1 MNYPEALAWLD
12 SLTLHG
18 IKLGLERPRALA
30 AALGD
35 PQFAAPSVLIGG
47 TNGKGSTLAFL
58 ASLLLADGRK
68 IGQYTSPHLVSP
80 RERIRVNDRE
90 ISREDFAAAVTAVR
104 SAATALH
111 EIPTYFEVMTLAAF
125 QHFAQAGVE
134 ISLLEVGLGGR
145 LDCTNIAEP
154 ILSLVITIALDHM
167 EFLGNTTT
175 EIAKEKA
182 GIFRSGVPAL
192 TGAQE
197 PQALATL
204 RDCAKTAGTP
214 IEVLD
219 EFATWE
225 NDPDGALHFHIA
237 GTDYPPLQLS
247 MSGAHQIRNAALV
260 LRAGQI
266 LHEKKLAGP
275 PAHAESA
282 LPLARWPGRLQPF
295 NNGRLW
301 LDGAHNPEAARA
313 LRAFAESLPAPRRL
327 IFACMRD
334 KAIAELAEILFP
346 AFSEIWLCGTAYA
359 RGATPA
365 ELRAAIVPVL
375 HEKINREFAKPGDAL
390 AALNRDADLA
400 ASAGPITFIAGSLFL
415 IGETLAILRPEMKD

>member
-1 MNYPEALAWLD
+1 MNYSEALAWLD

-30 AALGD
+30 AALGN
-35 PQFAAPSVLIGG
+35 PQSKAPCVLIGG

-80 RERIRVNDRE
+80 RERIMVNDRE
-90 ISREDFAAAVTAVR
+90 ISREDFAAAVTAVQ
-104 SAATALH
+104 AAANSLD

-125 QHFAQAGVE
+125 YHFARAGVE

-154 ILSLVITIALDHM
+154 LLSLVTTIALDHM
-167 EFLGNTTT
+167 EFLGNTTA
-175 EIAKEKA
+175 EIAREKA
-182 GIFRSGVPAL
+182 GIFRAGIPAL
-192 TGAQE
+192 TGALE
-197 PQALATL
+197 PAVLMVL
-204 RDCAKTAGTP
+204 RDCAQTAGTSL
-214 IEVLD
+214 ELLD
-219 EFATWE
+219 EIAAW
-225 NDPDGALHFHIA
+225 DKDADGALHFHIA
-237 GTDYPPLQLS
+237 GEDYPPLQLS
-247 MSGAHQIRNAALV
+247 LAGAHQIRNAALA
-260 LRAGQI
+260 LRAAQI
-266 LHEKKLAGP
+266 LQEKNLAGP
-275 PAHAESA
+275 PAHAKSA

-295 NNGRLW
+295 ANGRLW

-313 LRAFAESLPAPRRL
+313 LRAFAESLPGPRRL

-346 AFSEIWLCGTAYA
+346 AFDEIWLSGTDYA

-365 ELRAAIVPVL
+365 ELRAAIAPAL
-375 HEKINREFAKPGDAL
+375 HEKINREFTRPADAL
-390 AALNRDADLA
+390 AALDAAPKLS
-400 ASAGPITFIAGSLFL
+400 ASAGPVTFIAGSLFL
-415 IGETLAILRPEMKD
+415 IGETLALLRPEMKD